1 MVRRGDV
8 VWADFGRP
16 RGSSPAFRRPAV
28 VIQADWL
35 NDSAINTILVVPL
48 TTGDA
53 AKAIPMNVH
62 IPLPGTG
69 LDREC
74 VAQVAQVGPL
84 DRGYLDPHPSGVVP
98 SIVMRRIEA
107 GIRLVAAL

>member
-1 MVRRGDV
+1 MVKRGDV
-8 VWADFGRP
+8 VWADFGQP

-28 VIQADWL
+28 VVQADWL
-35 NDSAINTILVVPL
+35 NGSAIKTVLVVPL
-48 TTGDA
+48 TTSES

-74 VAQVAQVGPL
+74 VAQVAQLGPL
-84 DRGYLDPHPSGVVP
+84 DRSYLDPYPAGVVP
-98 SIVMRRIEA
+98 AVIMRRIEA
-107 GIRLVAAL
+107 GIRLVAGL